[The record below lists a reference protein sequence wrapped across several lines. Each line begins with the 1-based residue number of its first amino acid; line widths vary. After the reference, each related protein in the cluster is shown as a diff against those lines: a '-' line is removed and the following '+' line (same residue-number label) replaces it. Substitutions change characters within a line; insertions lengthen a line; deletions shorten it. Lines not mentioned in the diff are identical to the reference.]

1 MTSIAIIGAGP
12 LGGSLAH
19 KLASRGRTG
28 EIRLIDPE
36 VSVARGKALDIQQ
49 SGPVEGFNAS
59 VTADSSFL
67 SAIGADA
74 IVVADNVAG
83 VEHGGETGLSMI
95 RQLMTAGA
103 ASPIVFAGASQRE
116 LMMRCVTELRIARER
131 VVGSAPA
138 ALASAMRALAAVVLD
153 ASAVDICVNVVGV
166 PPRDAVVTWQ
176 EGTVSGQPLPAVM
189 PAHDIASLSARVP
202 SLWPPG
208 PYALASAAA
217 RVAEAACVGSRRQY
231 SCFVEIGRGRI
242 ASMPVELRRGGI
254 ERVVEPSLTA
264 QERTAFENAI
274 TREIS

>member
-1 MTSIAIIGAGP
+1 
-12 LGGSLAH
+12 
-19 KLASRGRTG
+19 
-28 EIRLIDPE
+28 
-36 VSVARGKALDIQQ
+36 
-49 SGPVEGFNAS
+49 
-59 VTADSSFL
+59 
-67 SAIGADA
+67 
-74 IVVADNVAG
+74 
-83 VEHGGETGLSMI
+83 
-95 RQLMTAGA
+95 
-103 ASPIVFAGASQRE
+103 
-116 LMMRCVTELRIARER
+116 
-131 VVGSAPA
+131 
-138 ALASAMRALAAVVLD
+138 MRALAAVVLD